1 MRRSTCSP
9 LCSSCITAVPEL
21 LDVLDHAVKLPLAID
36 LDLTTQG
43 EAVHLL
49 VGPYIA
55 KHRLHRGKASGDHL
69 ASAFAV
75 DLALHAI
82 ARFFLR
88 AGVLTQEDG
97 HLSALASLRVAQALG
112 S

>member
-55 KHRLHRGKASGDHL
+55 KHRLHRGKAARDHL
-69 ASAFAV
+69 ASVFAV
-75 DLALHAI
+75 DSALHAI
-82 ARFFLR
+82 ARLFL
-88 AGVLTQEDG
+88 GGDMLTHEDG
-97 HLSALASLRVAQALG
+97 DL
-112 S
+112 